1 MEKLWEKSNNVCFL
15 HIYFS
20 LVGQMGKYVIESVSD
35 LNIQL
40 FLSIQQ
46 AITTLDFLTL
56 ILIAKFEMR
65 QGSLVNKK
73 T

>member
-15 HIYFS
+15 YIYFS